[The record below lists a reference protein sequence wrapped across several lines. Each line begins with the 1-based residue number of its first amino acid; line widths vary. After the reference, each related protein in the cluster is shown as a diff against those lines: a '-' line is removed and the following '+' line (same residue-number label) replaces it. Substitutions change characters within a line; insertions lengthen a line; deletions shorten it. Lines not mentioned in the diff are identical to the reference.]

1 MASTAKKAKPRA
13 PRRDFGRIRKLP
25 SGRFQAGYIGPDLQL
40 HSAPHTFDT
49 KARAE
54 GWLSDER
61 RLIDLDIWKPLGSR
75 SPEAATEDDNV
86 VEFGQ
91 FAEKVIDTRV
101 SRQGK
106 PLARRTKDSYRY
118 LLRTHLNPTFEH
130 TPVADI
136 TLEMV
141 RDWYISVSRI
151 RKTGRKAKA
160 ETKAADDVPTTR
172 ARAYEVIRM
181 VLNVAADDGLIDK
194 NPCRIKGA
202 TAIQPAHDA
211 TVLQPQEIAAL
222 ATAMPK
228 ELRAS
233 VLLAAWCG
241 LRPSETFELRR
252 RNFNADCSVMTVSH
266 AATYRER
273 EIVVDRPKAGSTG
286 EVVIPQHIRPAIRT
300 HLKDHVGKPPNS
312 LLFPDPDTGGTMREW
327 IYRRIFSKACNQ
339 IGRKGFR
346 PAELRHTGG
355 TVAAQ
360 AGGTLPEV
368 MERLR
373 HKTPQAAMRYQKIAA
388 GRAQTLA
395 DNISKLAQRTN
406 TSTTEP
412 PESTPEAS

>member
-1 MASTAKKAKPRA
+1 MSPAAKKPKARA

-25 SGRFQAGYIGPDLQL
+25 SGRFQAGYLGPDLQL
-40 HSAPHTFDT
+40 HNAENTFDT

-54 GWLSDER
+54 GWLADER
-61 RLIDLDIWKPLGSR
+61 RLIDLDIWKPLNAR
-75 SPEAATEDDNV
+75 SPEPAEIADAIL
-86 VEFGQ
+86 FGE

-118 LLRTHLNPTFEH
+118 LLRTHLNPTFEQ
-130 TPVADI
+130 TPITDI

-141 RDWYISVSRI
+141 RDWYVGVSRI
-151 RKTGRKAKA
+151 RTTGRKAKP
-160 ETKAADDVPTTR
+160 ETKAASDVPTAR

-181 VLNVAADDGLIDK
+181 VMNVAADDGLIDK

-211 TVLQPQEIAAL
+211 TVLQPQEISAL
-222 ATAMPK
+222 ANAMPA

-252 RNFNADCSVMTVSH
+252 RNFNADCSIMSVSH

-273 EIVVDRPKAGSTG
+273 QIVVDRPKAGSTG
-286 EVVIPQHIRPAIRT
+286 EVVVPQHIRSAIRA
-300 HLKDHVGKPPNS
+300 HLAEHVDNKPDS
-312 LLFPDPDTGGTMREW
+312 LLFPDPDNGATMREW
-327 IYRRIFSKACNQ
+327 IYRRIFTKACAQ

-395 DNISKLAQRTN
+395 DNISKLALGPN
-406 TSTTEP
+406 TVPARNE
-412 PESTPEAS
+412 

>member
-1 MASTAKKAKPRA
+1 MA
-13 PRRDFGRIRKLP
+13 PRKTKPTRRGFGAPRQLA
-25 SGRFQAGYIGPDLQL
+25 SGRWQARYTGPDTAT
-40 HSAPHTFDT
+40 HIAPHTFDT
-49 KARAE
+49 RERAE
-54 GWLSDER
+54 GWLADER
-61 RLIDLDIWKPLGSR
+61 RLIDLDIWT
-75 SPEAATEDDNV
+75 SPAARAAASKEPAVEAIL
-86 VEFGQ
+86 FGT

-130 TPVADI
+130 MPVTDI

-141 RDWYISVSRI
+141 RDWYVGVSRI
-151 RKTGRKAKA
+151 RTTGRKAKP
-160 ETKAADDVPTTR
+160 ETKATDDVPTTR

-181 VLNVAADDGLIDK
+181 VLNVAVDDGLIEK

-202 TAIQPAHDA
+202 TAIQAAHDA
-211 TVLQPQEIAAL
+211 TVLQPQEISAL
-222 ATAMPK
+222 ANAMPK

-252 RNFNADCSVMTVSH
+252 RNFNADCSVMTISH

-273 EIVVDRPKAGSTG
+273 QIVVDRPKAGSTG
-286 EVVIPQHIRPAIRT
+286 EVVVPQHIRAAIRT
-300 HLKDHVGKPPNS
+300 HLDENVEQKPES
-312 LLFPDPDTGGTMREW
+312 LLFPDPDRGGTMREW
-327 IYRRIFSKACNQ
+327 IYRRIFTKACTQ

-395 DNISKLAQRTN
+395 DNISKLALGPN
-406 TSTTEP
+406 ITSPSPNE
-412 PESTPEAS
+412 